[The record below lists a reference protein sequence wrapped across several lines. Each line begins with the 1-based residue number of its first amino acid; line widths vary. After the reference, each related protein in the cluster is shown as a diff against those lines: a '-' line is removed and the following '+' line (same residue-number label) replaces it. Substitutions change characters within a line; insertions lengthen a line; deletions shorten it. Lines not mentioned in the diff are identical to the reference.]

1 MELAGLVIGG
11 VTSTTLLVQI
21 ARSGKRVCE
30 SIKNISE
37 EAESIALRMSMETER
52 TLAIHNLIFGA
63 DDVEGQAADKAKRTQ
78 RMPPLIETLNQ
89 TTQSN
94 VFLVSRQFHQ
104 IMGYRFQELQELFSI
119 AQLPANSA
127 DDQQP
132 SSAAAKQLGS
142 RKRLSWALWRRRRIQ
157 VIVDEYENWN
167 ERLFAIVQLHSL
179 AYLVPAAE
187 AASVP
192 KTPLFR
198 TAEEDKSVKLL
209 GLDDEMKLAKI
220 SSTSNQVWSS
230 LELPRNDVSLDN
242 LAGRLQCGTINGRD
256 IIVDFKSFMPNMTEG
271 GDEVLDEPT
280 SVTKRRILQLAALL
294 HQRRS
299 NRFRTLPCHGFF
311 RDSTKSRYGFVFDVL
326 PGRVRKPINLL
337 EILIAKPMVK
347 NSDPRPALER
357 RYALSL
363 SLAIALSQF
372 HTVGWVHKSLRSEN
386 VLFFP
391 SEASKSGIS
400 ELRDPYIVG
409 FEFAR
414 ENPGLS
420 EQAYGDIDIRQEL
433 YKHPE
438 QWGQPTR
445 KFQQM
450 HDVYSLGVVLLEI
463 GLWRPV
469 SRLEQ
474 NGFQNVHLKERSDV
488 QALLIRQAKDKLP
501 FYAGISFAKVVERC
515 LSGDFES
522 EQSFSVQENASDQE
536 IYQSQVSNP
545 QWQVPPNSLLLYANS
560 QMGRGSA
567 ARIERCWCPRT
578 KGSWDA
584 LTLIFEI
591 TSRKCRRGFNIR
603 ILSHSTLKPDVSNSV
618 YQPNILEGK
627 FYFRKPDPFSDQFQ
641 G

>member
-52 TLAIHNLIFGA
+52 TSALHNLIFGA

-142 RKRLSWALWRRRRIQ
+142 RKRLSWALWGRRRIQ

-209 GLDDEMKLAKI
+209 GLDHEMKLAKI

-256 IIVDFKSFMPNMTEG
+256 IIVDFKSFMPNRTEG

-280 SVTKRRILQLAALL
+280 SVTKRRILQLVVLL
-294 HQRRS
+294 HQR
-299 NRFRTLPCHGFF
+299 
-311 RDSTKSRYGFVFDVL
+311 RYGFVFDVP

-386 VLFFP
+386 ILFFS

-420 EQAYGDIDIRQEL
+420 EQAYGDIDVRQEL

-450 HDVYSLGVVLLEI
+450 HDVYSLGVVLLEV

-474 NGFQNVHLKERSDV
+474 NGLQNVHLKERSDV

-515 LSGDFES
+515 L
-522 EQSFSVQENASDQE
+522 
-536 IYQSQVSNP
+536 
-545 QWQVPPNSLLLYANS
+545 
-560 QMGRGSA
+560 GRL
-567 ARIERCWCPRT
+567 RERAVFFCPR
-578 KGSWDA
+578 KH
-584 LTLIFEI
+584 
-591 TSRKCRRGFNIR
+591 K
-603 ILSHSTLKPDVSNSV
+603 
-618 YQPNILEGK
+618 
-627 FYFRKPDPFSDQFQ
+627 
-641 G
+641 